1 MTDEEIRT
9 AIVFQLLT
17 KGSAQLRTGDRR
29 NVSTARSILRSA
41 AESAGL
47 EVTTSKQDGFVLA
60 ELQE

>member
-9 AIVFQLLT
+9 SIVFQLLT

-29 NVSTARSILRSA
+29 NVSTARTILRSA

>member
-9 AIVFQLLT
+9 SIVFQLLT

-41 AESAGL
+41 AENAGL